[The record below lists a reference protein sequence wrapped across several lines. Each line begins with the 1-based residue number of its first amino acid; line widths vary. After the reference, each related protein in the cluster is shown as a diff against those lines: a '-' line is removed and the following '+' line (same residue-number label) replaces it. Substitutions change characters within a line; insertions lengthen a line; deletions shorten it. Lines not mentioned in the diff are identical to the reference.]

1 MSRNPYIVNGQ
12 EPALVESVF
21 VLMDILGYSDLM
33 LQSQTAN
40 QQQPALRDL
49 HSALSASRNHLE
61 SQALFSISRKDFYA
75 LKSFTDNIVIG
86 WPVHSDAQAEFGIAF
101 PRLAEFQFNM
111 AIRGY
116 FVRGAVSV
124 GPAYVDDVVVFG
136 DALAEAYKGE
146 SILARDPRIIFT
158 ESAVRAIERHL
169 KYYSRAA
176 NAPHVRN
183 ILKDADGQWFLNYLE
198 SVLIAEDQR
207 GPFYNEFVLHK
218 RAVEKKLSEHTANP
232 EIWAKY
238 AWVAGYHNYF
248 CDLHSNHFNDEHRVN
263 IELFKSTPSLIAGE
277 EKIQKE
283 LGYKP
288 DL

>member
-1 MSRNPYIVNGQ
+1 MSRNPYIIDEQ
-12 EPALVESVF
+12 EPTLCESVF
-21 VLMDILGYSDLM
+21 VFMDILGYSDLM
-33 LQSQTAN
+33 LQSQN
-40 QQQPALRDL
+40 VKQEQPALRDL
-49 HSALSASRNHLE
+49 HSALSASRKRLE
-61 SQALFSISRKDFYA
+61 SQTLFSVSRKDFYA

-116 FVRGAVSV
+116 FLRGAISV
-124 GPAYVDDVVVFG
+124 APAYVDEVVVFG
-136 DALAEAYKGE
+136 DALAQAYKGE

-158 ESAVRAIERHL
+158 DSAVRAVERHL
-169 KYYSRAA
+169 KYYSHAA
-176 NAPHVRN
+176 NAPHVRD

-198 SVLIAEDQR
+198 SVLIAEDKL
-207 GPFYNEFVLHK
+207 GPLYNEFMQHK
-218 RAVEKKLSEHTANP
+218 IAVEKKLSEHTSNP

-248 CDLHSNHFNDEHRVN
+248 CDLHTNHFDDEHRVN

-277 EKIQKE
+277 DDVATEWG
-283 LGYKP
+283 L
-288 DL
+288 